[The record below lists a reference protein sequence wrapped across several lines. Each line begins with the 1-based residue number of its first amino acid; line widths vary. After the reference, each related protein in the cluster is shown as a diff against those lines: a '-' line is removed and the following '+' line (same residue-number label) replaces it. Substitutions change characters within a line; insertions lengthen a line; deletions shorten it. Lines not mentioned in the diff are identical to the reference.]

1 MNSLWTPTTLGHIN
15 LPHRLALAPM
25 TRSRANADGTPT
37 GLVPTYYA
45 QRASLGLLI
54 TEGTQPSEDGQG
66 YMLTPGIHSQEQVA
80 AWTKVATAV
89 HAEGGHIFMQ
99 IMHAGRMGHVDNTP
113 HHRDL
118 LAPSAI
124 GANQPMYTPT
134 GPQTTSA
141 PREMT
146 VDDIK
151 QTVQDFRQAAR
162 NAIDAGLDGVE
173 IHGANGYLINQFL
186 APNANI
192 RTDAYGGTI
201 ENRARFALEVARA
214 IVDEIGPERTG
225 IRLSPGLAIGGLE
238 DGPEG
243 EDLYRYLIGEL
254 NKLGLVYLHIHH
266 FGNDTFLADVRAR
279 WSQKL
284 LVLRYDRPL
293 QDIAWDVEMGLAD
306 IVPVGRWGLA
316 NPDFVERLKAGAEL
330 NEPDASTF
338 YSGGAKGYID
348 YPTLQQSPAVAVA

>member
-1 MNSLWTPTTLGHIN
+1 MDSLWTPATLGNIN

-25 TRSRANADGTPT
+25 TRNRANADGTPNH
-37 GLVPTYYA
+37 LVPIYYA

-66 YMLTPGIHSQEQVA
+66 YMLTPGIHTDAQVA
-80 AWTKVATAV
+80 AWKKVATAV

-99 IMHAGRMGHVDNTP
+99 IMHAGRMGHPDNTP

-118 LAPSAI
+118 VAPSAI
-124 GANQPMYTPT
+124 SAGQTMFTPT
-134 GPQTTSA
+134 GPQLTPT
-141 PREMT
+141 PRALSRDE
-146 VDDIK
+146 VH
-151 QTVQDFRQAAR
+151 QTIEDFRKAAR

-186 APNANI
+186 ASNANI
-192 RTDAYGGTI
+192 RTDEYGGRI
-201 ENRARFALEVARA
+201 ENRARFAIEVAKA
-214 IVDEIGPERTG
+214 VADEVGPERTG
-225 IRLSPGLAIGGLE
+225 IRLSPGLEIGGLT
-238 DGPEG
+238 DGPDG
-243 EDLYRYLIGEL
+243 EELYRYLVTEL
-254 NKLGLVYLHIHH
+254 DKLGLVYLHLHH
-266 FGNDTFLADVRAR
+266 FGNERLLADLRAR

-293 QDIAWDVEMGLAD
+293 DAIASDLDSGIAD

-316 NPDFVERLKAGAEL
+316 NPDFVERLKTGALL
-330 NEPDASTF
+330 NEPDPSTF

-348 YPTLQQSPAVAVA
+348 YPTLQQAESAVA

>member
-1 MNSLWTPTTLGHIN
+1 MNSLFTPTTLGNIN

-37 GLVPTYYA
+37 NLVPIYYA

-66 YMLTPGIHSQEQVA
+66 YMLTPGIHSDDQVA
-80 AWTKVATAV
+80 AWKKVATAV

-99 IMHAGRMGHVDNTP
+99 IMHAGRMGHPDNTP

-118 LAPSAI
+118 VAPSAI
-124 GANQPMYTPT
+124 SAGQTMFTPT
-134 GPQTTSA
+134 GPQETPT
-141 PREMT
+141 PRALSRDE
-146 VDDIK
+146 VL
-151 QTVQDFRQAAR
+151 QTIDDFRKAAR

-186 APNANI
+186 ASNANI
-192 RTDAYGGTI
+192 RTDEYGGKI
-201 ENRARFALEVARA
+201 ENRARFAIKVAKA
-214 IVDEIGPERTG
+214 VADEIGPERTG
-225 IRLSPGLAIGGLE
+225 IRLSPGLEIGGLN
-238 DGPEG
+238 DGPDG
-243 EDLYRYLIGEL
+243 EELYRYLVTEL
-254 NKLGLVYLHIHH
+254 NKLGLVYLHLHH
-266 FGNDTFLADVRAR
+266 FGNDALLADLRAR

-293 QDIAWDVEMGLAD
+293 DDIAKDLDSGLAD

-316 NPDFVERLKAGAEL
+316 NPDFVERLKSGASL
-330 NEPDASTF
+330 NDPDPSTF

-348 YPTLQQSPAVAVA
+348 YPTLQSAESAVA